1 MREDIKLS
9 SKVKTVLITAFEPF
23 GNETVNAS
31 AMILDALPDEIGGM
45 KIEKAL
51 LPVVFCKAK
60 EEAVKA
66 MADAGVPARLSDT
79 AETFVCNDL
88 MYGMLYELSEKKDKK
103 DVPCGFSCSYA
114 ARKTYKSLTER
125 KRR

>member
-1 MREDIKLS
+1 MS

-23 GNETVNAS
+23 GNEIVNAS

-66 MADAGVPARLSDT
+66 MADAGVSARLSDT

-88 MYGMLYELSEKKDKK
+88 MYGMLYELSEKKGKK
-103 DVPCGFSCSYA
+103 DVPCGFSGSYA

>member
-1 MREDIKLS
+1 MS

-23 GNETVNAS
+23 GNEIVNAS

-66 MADAGVPARLSDT
+66 MADAGVP
-79 AETFVCNDL
+79 
-88 MYGMLYELSEKKDKK
+88 
-103 DVPCGFSCSYA
+103 CGFSGSYA